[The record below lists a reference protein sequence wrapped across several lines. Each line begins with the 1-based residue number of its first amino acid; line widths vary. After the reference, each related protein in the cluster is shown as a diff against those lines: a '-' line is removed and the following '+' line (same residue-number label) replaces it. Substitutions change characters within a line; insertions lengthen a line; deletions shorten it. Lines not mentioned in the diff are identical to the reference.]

1 VCEEKI
7 DRERDKEMMALAAVA
22 GSARIPPQPVP
33 PFISSQRKEI
43 SLRLH
48 DMLDLKGALL
58 ALTSVKPATLQS
70 SRIYH
75 L

>member
-48 DMLDLKGALL
+48 DMLDLAK
-58 ALTSVKPATLQS
+58 
-70 SRIYH
+70 H